1 MVLTAIGIR
10 AQVLAT
16 VLEPT
21 HRRSRA
27 HREPGQ
33 RHLFAT
39 EQALVAEAAAHVGRN
54 YANRTVVEAEALGHA
69 ALHDVR
75 HLGRADEREKTQ
87 PGVPMGED
95 AASLQREHAMARGAD
110 FARDLDGGD

>member
-1 MVLTAIGIR
+1 MVLAAIGIR
-10 AQVLAT
+10 AQVLAA

-21 HRRSRA
+21 HRRSDA

-54 YANRTVVEAEALGHA
+54 HANRTVVEAQALGHA
-69 ALHDVR
+69 ALHDMRLWVALMRVR
-75 HLGRADEREKTQ
+75 KPNRASQ
-87 PGVPMGED
+87 W
-95 AASLQREHAMARGAD
+95 ARTPRPSSGNMQC
-110 FARDLDGGD
+110 